1 MSFSFTV
8 YLPST
13 GIPSHLPL
21 PNHIANNPPTQTGKV
36 SPRNSRANSTGE
48 GSVALGAGT
57 STGKRGSVS
66 TASTN
71 SPVESSPLRWELSA
85 DGTGAPVAAAGVDA
99 GAGGS
104 GMEMGSIREE

>member
-1 MSFSFTV
+1 MLFLS
-8 YLPST
+8 
-13 GIPSHLPL
+13 LPL
-21 PNHIANNPPTQTGKV
+21 VYVLLFAFNNYKSDIANKPPNQTGKV

-48 GSVALGAGT
+48 GSVALGA
-57 STGKRGSVS
+57 SAGKRGSVS

-85 DGTGAPVAAAGVDA
+85 DGTGAAVGVGDA
-99 GAGGS
+99 GSGGS